1 MIYFLKLKQVLNNVL
16 VTNPCPDCRQGKST
30 GQTHTGREVE
40 MGEES
45 QCFFFCLIQSL
56 SDTDVLSWLHG
67 SVILS
72 ETLLIMEAFQV
83 FL

>member
-1 MIYFLKLKQVLNNVL
+1 
-16 VTNPCPDCRQGKST
+16 
-30 GQTHTGREVE
+30 